1 MAGTLEGKVAI
12 VTGAGRGL
20 GQVMTLGLLEAGAR
34 VAAVEIDAPALEE
47 TENGADQRGAGERI
61 QGIVADIT
69 RDDSA
74 PKIVRATMEHF
85 GRLDILINNAGI
97 NTSLQRPEGQPVGK
111 FWEVTP
117 TEFRRVIDVNVVAVF
132 LMTRA
137 ALPVLLKQGWGRIIN
152 VTTSLDTMYRAGIQ
166 PYGGSKA
173 ANEAHLLAMAQELEG
188 SGVSANVLVPG
199 GAAHTR
205 LVSRAPERR
214 WRGSNSAVRRSCRT
228 AWLEASSRNAALH
241 GIGEGFVG
249 DTAVRRDG
257 EQFAQVRLE
266 LFQLRRRHLRDH
278 LPGRSGR
285 HQARVVE
292 VVEAREIDG
301 DADDAGFDLAKSG
314 ALPQRLH
321 HLAPRGVVA
330 GTGIFLGHGP
340 A

>member
-1 MAGTLEGKVAI
+1 MAGTLDGKVAI

-34 VAAVEIDAPALEE
+34 VAAVEIDAPALEQ

-69 RDDSA
+69 RDESA
-74 PKIVRATMEHF
+74 PKIVRAAIEHF

-97 NTSLQRPEGQPVGK
+97 NTSLLRPEGQPVGK

-152 VTTSLDTMYRAGIQ
+152 VTTSLDTMYRAAMQ

-173 ANEAHLLAMAQELEG
+173 ANEAHLLAMAQELDG

-199 GAAHTR
+199 GAANTR
-205 LVSRAPERR
+205 LVSRAQEPDRTKLIPPEVMVAPLIWLCSNASDGVNGQRFIGMR
-214 WRGSNSAVRRSCRT
+214 WDKNLPPEESAKNAGAPM
-228 AWLEASSRNAALH
+228 AW
-241 GIGEGFVG
+241 
-249 DTAVRRDG
+249 
-257 EQFAQVRLE
+257 Q
-266 LFQLRRRHLRDH
+266 QLGRQAIM
-278 LPGRSGR
+278 PGGMR
-285 HQARVVE
+285 
-292 VVEAREIDG
+292 
-301 DADDAGFDLAKSG
+301 
-314 ALPQRLH
+314 
-321 HLAPRGVVA
+321 
-330 GTGIFLGHGP
+330 
-340 A
+340 

>member
-1 MAGTLEGKVAI
+1 MAGTLDGKVAI

-20 GQVMTLGLLEAGAR
+20 GQVMTLGLLDAGAR

-47 TENGADQRGAGERI
+47 TESAADQRGSGERI
-61 QGIVADIT
+61 QGVVADIT

-97 NTSLQRPEGQPVGK
+97 NTSLLRPEGQPVGK

-137 ALPVLLKQGWGRIIN
+137 ALPIMLKQSWGRIIN
-152 VTTSLDTMYRAGIQ
+152 VTTSLDTMYRAKMQ

-199 GAAHTR
+199 GAADTR
-205 LVSRAPERR
+205 MVSCAQQPDRAKLIPPEVMVAPLIWLCSNASDGVNGQRFIGMR
-214 WRGSNSAVRRSCRT
+214 WDKNLPPEEAAKNAGAPM
-228 AWLEASSRNAALH
+228 AW
-241 GIGEGFVG
+241 
-249 DTAVRRDG
+249 
-257 EQFAQVRLE
+257 Q
-266 LFQLRRRHLRDH
+266 QLGRQAIM
-278 LPGRSGR
+278 PGGM
-285 HQARVVE
+285 Q
-292 VVEAREIDG
+292 
-301 DADDAGFDLAKSG
+301 
-314 ALPQRLH
+314 
-321 HLAPRGVVA
+321 
-330 GTGIFLGHGP
+330 
-340 A
+340 

>member
-1 MAGTLEGKVAI
+1 MAGTLDGKVAI

-34 VAAVEIDAPALEE
+34 VAAVEIDAQALEE
-47 TENGADQRGAGERI
+47 TESGADQRGAGERI
-61 QGIVADIT
+61 QGVVADIT

-97 NTSLQRPEGQPVGK
+97 NTSLLRPEGQPVGK

-137 ALPVLLKQGWGRIIN
+137 ALPVMLKQGWGRIIN
-152 VTTSLDTMYRAGIQ
+152 VTTSLDTMYRAKMQ

-199 GAAHTR
+199 GAANTR
-205 LVSRAPERR
+205 LVSRAQEPDRGKLIPPEVMVAPLIWLCSNASDGVNGRR
-214 WRGSNSAVRRSCRT
+214 FIGMRWNKNLPAEEAAKNAGAPM
-228 AWLEASSRNAALH
+228 AWQQLGRQA
-241 GIGEGFVG
+241 IMPG
-249 DTAVRRDG
+249 DV
-257 EQFAQVRLE
+257 
-266 LFQLRRRHLRDH
+266 
-278 LPGRSGR
+278 S
-285 HQARVVE
+285 
-292 VVEAREIDG
+292 
-301 DADDAGFDLAKSG
+301 
-314 ALPQRLH
+314 
-321 HLAPRGVVA
+321 
-330 GTGIFLGHGP
+330 
-340 A
+340 